1 MSFELQFSIVNIK
14 AISFYCE
21 YGFIY
26 LKYTADRLMEHI
38 VHIMEYDSTSDIQ
51 EIAIE
56 YIYNFI
62 KFEYLIY
69 QYILSNS

>member
-1 MSFELQFSIVNIK
+1 MSFELSFSIVNIK

-38 VHIMEYDSTSDIQ
+38 VHIMEHDF
-51 EIAIE
+51 
-56 YIYNFI
+56 NV
-62 KFEYLIY
+62 
-69 QYILSNS
+69 